1 MAIWDLSSWISAFGY
16 RFVSG
21 IYRPSPTANCLGRV
35 RCPLDVLLRTV
46 SVRPTHLEFFILQ
59 DTMNIFR
66 GVLCYSMLTLSMIFA
81 CAAPVRAAREEVSG
95 SIQQMMTPAEFKAAG
110 LNKLSP
116 EELQKLDAWL
126 QGYREVAEK
135 TAEKKAT
142 ARAERTKMDLL
153 VSRVDGTFN
162 GLTGRTLIRLE
173 DGTVWK
179 QANADDRYRPK
190 VTDHPAAA
198 VIHGIFGYKMQIEGT
213 QEFYVD
219 PVRNP

>member
-1 MAIWDLSSWISAFGY
+1 MNVYRDRLIQALMLALCVAF
-16 RFVSG
+16 
-21 IYRPSPTANCLGRV
+21 T
-35 RCPLDVLLRTV
+35 CPK
-46 SVRPTHLEFFILQ
+46 PAE
-59 DTMNIFR
+59 
-66 GVLCYSMLTLSMIFA
+66 
-81 CAAPVRAAREEVSG
+81 AAREETSG
-95 SIQQMMTPAEFKAAG
+95 SIQQMMTPEEFKAAG
-110 LNKLSP
+110 LSKLSP
-116 EELQKLDAWL
+116 DELQKLDAWL
-126 QGYREVAEK
+126 QGYRQVTEQ

-142 ARAERTKMDLL
+142 AKASAESHAKLDLL

-198 VIHGIFGYKMQIEGT
+198 VIHGVFGYKMRIEGT

-219 PVRNP
+219 PIRNPK

>member
-1 MAIWDLSSWISAFGY
+1 VAG
-16 RFVSG
+16 
-21 IYRPSPTANCLGRV
+21 
-35 RCPLDVLLRTV
+35 V
-46 SVRPTHLEFFILQ
+46 SVGELRFI
-59 DTMNIFR
+59 MNVFSQNLVRLLLVGLCVIF
-66 GVLCYSMLTLSMIFA
+66 GFA
-81 CAAPVRAAREEVSG
+81 QRASAAREEPPG
-95 SIQQMMTPAEFKAAG
+95 SIQQMMTPEEFQAAG
-110 LNKLSP
+110 LSKLSP

-126 QGYREVAEK
+126 QGYRQVAEQ
-135 TAEKKAT
+135 AGEKKGS
-142 ARAERTKMDLL
+142 ARAEHTKMDLI

-198 VIHGIFGYKMQIEGT
+198 VIHGVFGYKMQVEGT

-219 PVRNP
+219 PVRHP

>member
-1 MAIWDLSSWISAFGY
+1 MFGSLPPA
-16 RFVSG
+16 R
-21 IYRPSPTANCLGRV
+21 AA
-35 RCPLDVLLRTV
+35 LDVALSAD
-46 SVRPTHLEFFILQ
+46 SVRP
-59 DTMNIFR
+59 MNISC
-66 GVLCYSMLTLSMIFA
+66 GTLIPYSMLGVCVILA
-81 CAAPVRAAREEVSG
+81 CAPGVHAAPEQTSG
-95 SIQQMMTPAEFKAAG
+95 SIQDVMTPAEFKAAG

-116 EELQKLDAWL
+116 EELQKLNAWL

-135 TAEKKAT
+135 AAAKKAT
-142 ARAERTKMDLL
+142 SVASRTKLDLL

-162 GLTGRTLIRLE
+162 GLTGRTVIRLE

-190 VTDHPAAA
+190 VTDHPAAV
-198 VIHGIFGYKMQIEGT
+198 VIHGIFGYKMQVEGT

>member
-1 MAIWDLSSWISAFGY
+1 MNTSRSALIF
-16 RFVSG
+16 
-21 IYRPSPTANCLGRV
+21 CLTIG
-35 RCPLDVLLRTV
+35 LL
-46 SVRPTHLEFFILQ
+46 
-59 DTMNIFR
+59 
-66 GVLCYSMLTLSMIFA
+66 IFA
-81 CAAPVRAAREEVSG
+81 SLKPSHGAQQEISG
-95 SIQQMMTPAEFKAAG
+95 SIQEMMSPEEFKAAG

-116 EELQKLDAWL
+116 EELQKLNAWL

-142 ARAERTKMDLL
+142 ARAAKVEHAKMDLL

-162 GLTGRTLIRLE
+162 GLTGRTVIRLE

-179 QANADDRYRPK
+179 QANADDRYRPRL
-190 VTDHPAAA
+190 TDHPAAV
-198 VIHGIFGYKMQIEGT
+198 VIHGIFGYKMQVEGT